1 MNPAIEVQDLSF
13 SYDRLTAL
21 KNVSF
26 KINEGEFAGIIGPNG
41 GGKTTLLKLLLG
53 FLTPTKG
60 SVKIFGKPPSKV
72 RQCMAYVPQTVH
84 YDPEFP
90 ISVLEVVLGGK
101 LSKLPWFGRFP
112 KKEVGA
118 AKESL
123 EKMNL
128 ANFADRS
135 FGSLSTGQAQRALFA
150 RALVSHPKILL
161 LDEPTACVDHQS
173 ESQIH
178 HLLHSLPKDITVLMV
193 THDLQTILEDVQK
206 VLTVHGT
213 VDFLG
218 PKEVCEHFKHG
229 VYHKPGEST
238 H

>member
-1 MNPAIEVQDLSF
+1 MTPAIEVQDLSF
-13 SYDRLTAL
+13 SYDSLTAL

-26 KINEGEFAGIIGPNG
+26 TINEGEFAGIIGPNG

-53 FLTPTKG
+53 FLTPSQGT
-60 SVKIFGKPPSKV
+60 VKIFGKPPSTARK
-72 RQCMAYVPQTVH
+72 CMAYVPQAVH

-101 LSKLPWFGRFP
+101 ISKLSWFGGFP
-112 KKEVGA
+112 EKEITS
-118 AKESL
+118 AKECL
-123 EKMNL
+123 EKMDL
-128 ANFADRS
+128 STLADRS

-150 RALVSHPKILL
+150 RALVSNPKILL

-178 HLLHSLPKDITVLMV
+178 HLLHALPKKITVLMV

-213 VDFLG
+213 IDCLG

-229 VYHKPGEST
+229 VYHKPGEGSP
-238 H
+238 